1 MTVGVEFICWG
12 CGGSLG
18 GGEKVGNSCFR
29 KLNKACPEG
38 VRKMLILKRPG
49 RRVCMLVGAPHS
61 SSPADD
67 DPQGH
72 LCLSA
77 VMGKDQ

>member
-1 MTVGVEFICWG
+1 
-12 CGGSLG
+12 
-18 GGEKVGNSCFR
+18 
-29 KLNKACPEG
+29 
-38 VRKMLILKRPG
+38 MLILKRPG

-72 LCLSA
+72 LRLSA
-77 VMGKDQ
+77 VMGEDQ